1 MDIRQGTATTLWA
14 GPVVSTSG
22 ITSSTAYTIVWYIAK
37 NNGAFAATTG
47 VNTGSTMLKG
57 FYKCPLT
64 ATNVGTLGDLVVGTQ
79 SSAYY
84 LYVWD
89 RHQVVTANYF
99 DTRYGTD
106 EFQVDVVQ
114 VIGSTSGAD
123 DLEGLVDDIAG
134 LHDLSTTDLIT
145 QTSIALN
152 ASTMLYQIVTDTSEI
167 QGKLPTSNIAGSTE
181 LADINTA
188 VGALH
193 DISTTDVLTQT
204 NSALSGLHDVSTTD
218 ILTQANSALSGLH
231 DLSTTD
237 ILTQAHIAVD
247 ASTQID
253 DIATVIGALNNVS
266 TTDILTQAQ
275 AGVDASTQI
284 DDIATAIA
292 AISISS
298 TDILT
303 QTNAALAALN
313 IDNLINVD
321 AAGAAP
327 TSGSYLDLIMNKST
341 NQTFSQANDSLEA
354 LRDRGDA
361 GWITGGGTGVNYSS
375 TDVYDQALAALNAST
390 MIFQIVTD
398 TSEIQSKLPTSNIAG
413 STELADVDGA
423 ISGLNNAVDVST
435 DVNDILINIAA
446 LNNAADVS
454 TDINDIYTV
463 VTGLND
469 AVDVSTDV
477 NDILTNIAALNDA
490 VDVSTDVNDIYTVIS
505 GLNDVSTTDIL
516 TQAQGAVDASTE
528 IDDIASVLGA
538 LNNVSTTDIL
548 TQGRAGVDA
557 STQIDDIASVL
568 GALNNISTTDIL
580 TQAQGA
586 VDASTEIDDIAT
598 DIGALNNVSTTD
610 IVTQANA
617 ALASAVTEPTAL
629 SMTKSIDNMMWGVYG
644 RFYHK
649 NLQGTS
655 DQITYTS
662 TGGEFA
668 TRDITSSTSDQMIDK
683 AT

>member
-1 MDIRQGTATTLWA
+1 MDIRQGTATTLWV

-22 ITSSTAYTIVWYIAK
+22 ITSSTAYTLVWKIAK

-47 VNTGSTMLKG
+47 VNTGSTTLKG

-64 ATNVGTLGDLVVGTQ
+64 ATNVGTLGELVVGTQ
-79 SSAYY
+79 STAYY

-89 RHQVVTANYF
+89 RHRVVTANYY

-134 LHDLSTTDLIT
+134 L
-145 QTSIALN
+145 N
-152 ASTMLYQIVTDTSEI
+152 
-167 QGKLPTSNIAGSTE
+167 
-181 LADINTA
+181 
-188 VGALH
+188 
-193 DISTTDVLTQT
+193 
-204 NSALSGLHDVSTTD
+204 DVSTTD
-218 ILTQANSALSGLH
+218 IFTQIILSTEIDDIASVLGALNNV
-231 DLSTTD
+231 STTD

-253 DIATVIGALNNVS
+253 DIATVLGALNDAVDVSTDVNDILTNIGALNDVS
-266 TTDILTQAQ
+266 TTDILTQSK

-284 DDIATAIA
+284 DDIATVLAGLNDAVDVSTDVNDILTNIGA
-292 AISISS
+292 LNDVGT

-303 QTNAALAALN
+303 QTNVALIAQDL
-313 IDNLINVD
+313 DHLSKVD
-321 AAGAAP
+321 KAGVSP
-327 TSGSYLDLIMNKST
+327 TSGSLFDLIMSKST
-341 NQTFSQANDSLEA
+341 DQTFSQANDSLEA
-354 LRDRGDA
+354 IRDRGDA

-375 TDVYDQALAALNAST
+375 TDVYDQALAAVNAST
-390 MIFQIVTD
+390 MVYQIIDD
-398 TSEIQSKLPTSNIAG
+398 TSEIQGKLPTSNIAG
-413 STELADVDGA
+413 STELADVDTAIGA
-423 ISGLNNAVDVST
+423 
-435 DVNDILINIAA
+435 
-446 LNNAADVS
+446 
-454 TDINDIYTV
+454 
-463 VTGLND
+463 LND

-490 VDVSTDVNDIYTVIS
+490 VDVSTDVNDIYTAIGALNDIS
-505 GLNDVSTTDIL
+505 TTDILTQTDIALIARNLDHIAHVDAIGADPTSGSYLDLIMNKSTNQTFSQANDSLEAIRDRGDATWVTATDVSTDVNDILTNIAALNDAVDVSTDVNDILTNIGALNDVSTTDIL
-516 TQAQGAVDASTE
+516 TQAQDA
-528 IDDIASVLGA
+528 
-538 LNNVSTTDIL
+538 
-548 TQGRAGVDA
+548 VDA
-557 STQIDDIASVL
+557 STQIDDIATVL
-568 GALNNISTTDIL
+568 GALNDAVDVSTDVNDIL
-580 TQAQGA
+580 TN
-586 VDASTEIDDIAT
+586 IA
-598 DIGALNNVSTTD
+598 ALNDVSTTD